1 MKLLRVL
8 SLLLRGSLFA
18 GCLVLLPALRGSDSG
33 PSTARSG
40 TNSIPAERI
49 VPKSVFNLTNQPVK
63 DPFFPLSMRQPFPV
77 PSTNSARVVSA
88 SSFLLKGLSG
98 PPEQRLAMINNRTLA
113 AGEDAEI
120 STASG
125 KIKIRCVEIKEAS
138 AVIRV
143 ADRPGTVEVF
153 LRKAAQ

>member
-8 SLLLRGSLFA
+8 SLFLRASLFA
-18 GCLVLLPALRGSDSG
+18 GCLALLPALRGSDSG
-33 PSTARSG
+33 ASPAHSG
-40 TNSIPAERI
+40 TNSIPGERI
-49 VPKSVFNLTNQPVK
+49 VPKSVFNLTNPPVR
-63 DPFFPLSMRQPFPV
+63 DPFFPLSLRQPFPV
-77 PSTNSARVVSA
+77 PVTNGARVVAA

-125 KIKIRCVEIKEAS
+125 KIKIRCLEIKEAS
-138 AVIRV
+138 AIIRV
-143 ADRPGTVEVF
+143 ADRPGTLEVF
-153 LRKAAQ
+153 LRKAVQ